1 MVGFGACQLSVGPG
15 AEKDIIE
22 YLDQETTSAAIGFY
36 GPADSVVLEV
46 SIVGKGA
53 VWSLWQAPVGELPQK
68 LLGFW
73 GKTVPSITEVCM
85 LFEKQLVV
93 CY

>member
-1 MVGFGACQLSVGPG
+1 MGPG
-15 AEKDIIE
+15 ADKGIIE
-22 YLDQETTSAAIGFY
+22 CLDQETTSAVIGSS

-53 VWSLWQAPVGELPQK
+53 VWSLWQAPVGELQQK

-73 GKTVPSITEVCM
+73 SKTVPSTTEICM
-85 LFEKQLVV
+85 LFEKQLVE